1 MAKDLALETRVVF
14 DPGPEYGTGE
24 RIWQGI
30 PGIER
35 SQGGRLWAAWY
46 SGGETEGPDNYVL
59 VVTSSDDGKSWS
71 EPLLVIDPP
80 GNVRAFD
87 PCLWHDPSGRLWL
100 FWAQSDGWFD
110 GRAGVWAM
118 TCSNSD
124 GERPTWSQ
132 PRRLCNGVVMN
143 KPTVISTGEWLL
155 PAAVWDLPDHK
166 EQPFREALASE
177 RKANVVCS
185 QDQGQTWQL
194 RGGAIVPER
203 SHDEHMIV
211 EKKDGT
217 LWMLVR
223 NKPGIAESFSYDRGW
238 IWTQGKQSQ
247 LEGPCSRFFIR
258 RLQSGKL
265 LLVNHYKFTGRTH
278 LTASLSADDGKSW
291 YGLLLLDERKDISYP
306 DGVQSEDGKIYIIY
320 DRDRY
325 GEREILLAT
334 FREEDVEAGRCVTA
348 DAKLKQIVNKPGKRG
363 E

>member
-1 MAKDLALETRVVF
+1 
-14 DPGPEYGTGE
+14 
-24 RIWQGI
+24 
-30 PGIER
+30 
-35 SQGGRLWAAWY
+35 
-46 SGGETEGPDNYVL
+46 
-59 VVTSSDDGKSWS
+59 
-71 EPLLVIDPP
+71 
-80 GNVRAFD
+80 
-87 PCLWHDPSGRLWL
+87 
-100 FWAQSDGWFD
+100 
-110 GRAGVWAM
+110 
-118 TCSNSD
+118 
-124 GERPTWSQ
+124 
-132 PRRLCNGVVMN
+132 MN

-238 IWTQGKQSQ
+238 TWTQGKQSQ